1 MKLPF
6 LQSTRLS
13 TSANKT
19 GTSSSL
25 TRHTENLNHKPIN
38 CLPHDCLLQ
47 TIAHDTGR
55 KKHKWRI
62 LLLGTWRFHVGM
74 ADRGARELG
83 EGIVGGPKNLV
94 TWVLTPVVG
103 DVVHVSEDTTLKTIF
118 L

>member
-1 MKLPF
+1 
-6 LQSTRLS
+6 
-13 TSANKT
+13 
-19 GTSSSL
+19 
-25 TRHTENLNHKPIN
+25 
-38 CLPHDCLLQ
+38 
-47 TIAHDTGR
+47 
-55 KKHKWRI
+55 
-62 LLLGTWRFHVGM
+62 M